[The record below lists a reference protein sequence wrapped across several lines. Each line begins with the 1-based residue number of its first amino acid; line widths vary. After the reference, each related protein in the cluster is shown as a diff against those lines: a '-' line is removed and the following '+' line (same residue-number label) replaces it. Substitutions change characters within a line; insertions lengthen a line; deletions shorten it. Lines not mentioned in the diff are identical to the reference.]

1 MTTSLPDSIL
11 VDRRGAVATITI
23 NRPEKL
29 NAINTVTARGL
40 SDACD
45 MLSANDDVRVVVL
58 RGAGDRA
65 FSAGQDLDETM
76 HFSSGHEGGDWFL
89 TWRKFY
95 DSVRNLDK
103 PCIAALN
110 GVAAGS
116 AFQFAM
122 LTDIRVGHANSAM
135 GQPEINSGI
144 ASVLGPLLMAPRIG
158 LSRTIELTLT
168 GRMMDGIECEK
179 IGLIQHLVDQDQV
192 ADVALQIAED
202 LGKKPPVAM
211 RLNRQRFR
219 EMTQA
224 DFDEAF
230 SSGMKIQKEAFESGE
245 PQAAMKAFFEQRKKR
260 KGLNH

>member
-1 MTTSLPDSIL
+1 MNETVLLSNVGSTAI
-11 VDRRGAVATITI
+11 ITL

-29 NAINTVTARGL
+29 NAWDTPMREAL
-40 SDACD
+40 AE
-45 MLSANDDVRVVVL
+45 MLGEVNASSEFRSVVIT
-58 RGAGDRA
+58 GSGDRA

-76 HFSSGHEGGDWFL
+76 HFSSGHEGQNWFL
-89 TWRKFY
+89 TWRDFY

-122 LTDIRVGHANSAM
+122 LTDIRVGHANSHM

-168 GRMMDGIECEK
+168 GRMMDGVECET
-179 IGLIQHLVDQDQV
+179 IGLIQHLVDQGQV
-192 ADVALQIAED
+192 TDVALEIAED

-219 EMTQA
+219 EMTQPA
-224 DFDEAF
+224 FDEAF
-230 SSGMKIQKEAFESGE
+230 SSGTEIQKEAFASGE
-245 PQAAMKAFFEQRKKR
+245 PQAAMKEFFEQRKK
-260 KGLNH
+260 KKKSS

>member
-1 MTTSLPDSIL
+1 MNETVLLSNVGST
-11 VDRRGAVATITI
+11 AVITL

-29 NAINTVTARGL
+29 NAWDTPMREALSHTLGEINA
-40 SDACD
+40 SDRFR
-45 MLSANDDVRVVVL
+45 SVVIT
-58 RGAGDRA
+58 GAGDRA

-76 HFSSGHEGGDWFL
+76 RFSSGHEGQDWFL
-89 TWRKFY
+89 TWKDFY

-122 LTDIRVGHANSAM
+122 LTDIRVGHENSHM

-202 LGKKPPVAM
+202 LGRKPPVAM